1 MRVRSS
7 QNNRVLLLLCIYLFI
22 YYKGTDSLFNRC
34 GYKKKIKREIT
45 VDIISFSSSLN
56 GILTHSAHI
65 SRSESACCLFF
76 YSAIVDPC
84 WLLWIVAW
92 KPFAHYN
99 VCIDFYSWHWD
110 FQMFF
115 WIWLII
121 YIEIIYIANYFSSFI
136 YDLFLYIH
144 WWMRILHNV
153 KHFTSTMFHVVDGVT
168 AASRKRR
175 QHLYNSRGE
184 RYICE

>member
-121 YIEIIYIANYFSSFI
+121 YIEIIYIPNYFSSFI
-136 YDLFLYIH
+136 YDLFL
-144 WWMRILHNV
+144 
-153 KHFTSTMFHVVDGVT
+153 
-168 AASRKRR
+168 
-175 QHLYNSRGE
+175 
-184 RYICE
+184 